1 MCEHALKNFFQPLGK
16 RRSSAHCREIP
27 RCYFW
32 FLYILCSELLYKG
45 LPPPLCFFSFWHFS
59 FSHPFSR
66 LLVVSLSGRI
76 IWNPL
81 GKALISHSSF
91 HSRMGLRKGCLGIS
105 VYIFPWIGLTNP
117 MDGFSFA
124 TAILEDFT
132 NAVSECTKLA
142 SVSHGTLN
150 SC

>member
-1 MCEHALKNFFQPLGK
+1 MCERALKNFFQPLGK
-16 RRSSAHCREIP
+16 HRSSTHCRDIP

-32 FLYILCSELLYKG
+32 FLYILCSELLYKER
-45 LPPPLCFFSFWHFS
+45 PPLLYLFFSYSCFS

-66 LLVVSLSGRI
+66 HLVVSLSRRI

-91 HSRMGLRKGCLGIS
+91 HSRMGLRKGCLGTS

-117 MDGFSFA
+117 MDISSVA
-124 TAILEDFT
+124 TASLRI
-132 NAVSECTKLA
+132 S
-142 SVSHGTLN
+142 
-150 SC
+150 